1 MTEAELNNK
10 LINFGKYRI
19 TNNKNIDSSKKYDLF
34 YFIIHDKNIYKSN
47 HIKLIN
53 TEKLTN
59 FIESTSLY
67 EYIDKEILNNNHHL
81 DKKYF
86 KSYIYCIPRE
96 QITKEKYS
104 ILIDIVLKTDME
116 SIPFKLKFLKN
127 VNIDYTKIGTIFLLI
142 YMSMSYM
149 ILSNSGFNI
158 KNLDSLNIIIS
169 IIFFQ
174 VGSIISLLP
183 SSFIV
188 GLGLSKTSYFFLII
202 FVGFFILFK
211 ILKKYTIYY
220 ILSFSIYF
228 LKYMIIFLIKIFFT
242 LFISI
247 GILYILYSPLAY
259 SFDNFKLH
267 TKFQDFS
274 NDDKIFKLYLD
285 KTGYPKI
292 LYKNEINN
300 TNKKYI
306 LMGIESNNYLVYDI
320 DKVVAYI
327 KNIDSFIN
335 QNEKLG
341 NKISIEQFC
350 RNIHTTNDE
359 IAVLYQILKNS
370 TISKPRN
377 IEWLNVDDSIITI
390 KPFKFEEFNL
400 NYNEINKKCI
410 QLINRSN
417 QEKDNN

>member
-1 MTEAELNNK
+1 MTELELNNK
-10 LINFGKYRI
+10 LINLGQYRI

-34 YFIIHDKNIYKSN
+34 YFIIKDKNIYKVGQITLN
-47 HIKLIN
+47 NTNNLI
-53 TEKLTN
+53 N
-59 FIESTSLY
+59 FIETSSLH
-67 EYIDKEILNNNHHL
+67 EYIDKKFLNKNHYL
-81 DKKYF
+81 DKRLF
-86 KSYIYCIPRE
+86 KSYVYCIPRE
-96 QITKEKYS
+96 QKTKDAYS
-104 ILIDIVLKTDME
+104 SLISIVLKIEMQST
-116 SIPFKLKFLKN
+116 SLNFKFLNKI
-127 VNIDYTKIGTIFLLI
+127 NIDYTKIGTILLLV

-188 GLGLSKTSYFFLII
+188 GLGLSKTYYFFLII
-202 FVGFFILFK
+202 FGGLFILFK
-211 ILKKYTIYY
+211 ILKKYSIYY
-220 ILSFSIYF
+220 VISYSIYF
-228 LKYMIIFLIKIFFT
+228 LKYMIIFIIKFIFTILIG
-242 LFISI
+242 L
-247 GILYILYSPLAY
+247 GIVYILYSPFAY

-267 TKFQDFS
+267 TKFEDFS
-274 NDDKIFKLYLD
+274 NDNEIFKLYLD

-300 TNKKYI
+300 TDKKYI

-320 DKVVAYI
+320 DKVVEYI
-327 KNIDSFIN
+327 KNIDSLIN
-335 QNEKLG
+335 QSEKLKK
-341 NKISIEQFC
+341 NISTEQFC
-350 RNIHTTNDE
+350 RNINTTNDE

-410 QLINRSN
+410 QLIERSN
-417 QEKDNN
+417 QEKNNN